1 MPRIR
6 LWQFTSVLLIAMSAG
21 LGFAVTKAHWLA
33 DRDTAISANLRDLD
47 EGWVHT
53 VMAAVSTAFSPI
65 GGISILALLV
75 LWLALRRRFSDA
87 AMALVTVGGG
97 WLSAMALK
105 AIIARPRP
113 PLALEQ
119 TYSYPS
125 GHVALVTALVFAV
138 FFLCR
143 GVDARDTVLV
153 GGSMLIVLVAFSR
166 MILGAHYLTDTVGAV
181 LLTSG
186 VVVGLTGCWQF
197 ATGRL
202 ARRASHAAELDQT
215 AKLNQPSELDERA
228 RPDAQRVPA

>member
-21 LGFAVTKAHWLA
+21 LGIAVTKAHWLA
-33 DRDTAISANLRDLD
+33 DRDTAISANLQELD
-47 EGWVHT
+47 GGWVHT
-53 VMAAVSTAFSPI
+53 IMAAVSTAFSPI
-65 GGISILALLV
+65 GGIAILTVLA

-87 AMALVTVGGG
+87 AMVLVTVGGG

-105 AIIARPRP
+105 AIVARPRP

-119 TYSYPS
+119 THSYPS

-202 ARRASHAAELDQT
+202 ARRASR
-215 AKLNQPSELDERA
+215 PSELDQSPQLDETA
-228 RPDAQRVPA
+228 EPDAQAKPDAQTVRA